1 MSLAN
6 FPSAWMTEEHRMLQ
20 ASVARYIADK
30 WVPRA
35 AEFRAAGKLGPE
47 VWREAGAN
55 GLLCVSTPVDYGGG
69 GGDFGHEAVILL
81 EQARANV
88 SGWGGGLHSAIVAP
102 YLLHYGTEAQK
113 QRWLPKMVS
122 GEFITAIAMT
132 EPGTGSDLQAVRT
145 SARRASD
152 AGGAH
157 YVLSGSKTFI
167 TNGQNA
173 NLIVVVCKTGGEG
186 ADGQRAEGAR
196 GVSLLMVET
205 ESSPGFRRGRQ
216 LEKVGMHAQDT
227 SELFFDDVRVPVD
240 NLIGG
245 QEGQGFFQL
254 MAQLPQERLIIAVSG
269 VGAMERALDETLK
282 YVKERKAFGKRLW
295 DFQNT
300 RFKLAEVQATVLAAR
315 AFVDACM
322 AAHLKG
328 ELDAARAA
336 LAKAWVSEQQ
346 GKVMDECLQL
356 FGGYGYMMDYPIA
369 ELYVD
374 ARVQRIYG
382 GTNEIMKELAS
393 RFM

>member
-1 MSLAN
+1 MSLPN
-6 FPSAWMTEEHRMLQ
+6 FPSPWMTDEHRMLQ
-20 ASVARYIADK
+20 AAAARYIADK

-47 VWREAGAN
+47 VWREAAAN
-55 GLLCVSTPVDYGGG
+55 GLLCVSTPEAYGGG

-81 EQARANV
+81 EQARANI

-113 QRWLPKMVS
+113 QRWLPKMCS

-145 SARRASD
+145 TARRESGSSGD
-152 AGGAH
+152 H
-157 YVLSGSKTFI
+157 YVVNGAKTFI

-173 NLIVVVCKTGGEG
+173 NLIVVVCKTGTEG
-186 ADGQRAEGAR
+186 GAKNI
-196 GVSLLMVET
+196 SLLMVET
-205 ESSPGFRRGRQ
+205 ESATGFRRGRQ

-227 SELFFDDVRVPVD
+227 SELFFDDVRVPVH
-240 NLIGG
+240 NLVGS

-254 MAQLPQERLIIAVSG
+254 MEQLPQERLIIAVSG
-269 VGAMERALDETLK
+269 IGAMERALDETIR
-282 YVKERKAFGKRLW
+282 YTKERKAFGKSLW

-300 RFKLAEVQATVLAAR
+300 RFKLAEVQAVVLAAR

-346 GKVMDECLQL
+346 CQVMDECLQL